1 MNEREAFEEEWGD
14 ASVLEREAW
23 EIWQAAT
30 LVERERA
37 AKVCEGL
44 QVNKSPDY
52 YPGQAFDGACRTCA
66 AAIRKGKSQATIEGA
81 VALSKQWQRAKER
94 HPLEQAQPLTEQASK
109 VSDFPSVIAAKK
121 VAEKQLEYY
130 QSMMAAT

>member
-44 QVNKSPDY
+44 HSTICAN
-52 YPGQAFDGACRTCA
+52 AIRRA
-66 AAIRKGKSQATIEGA
+66 AAIRKGEA
-81 VALSKQWQRAKER
+81 
-94 HPLEQAQPLTEQASK
+94 P
-109 VSDFPSVIAAKK
+109 
-121 VAEKQLEYY
+121 
-130 QSMMAAT
+130 

>member
-1 MNEREAFEEEWGD
+1 MNEREAFEKW
-14 ASVLEREAW
+14 W
-23 EIWQAAT
+23 ETYKGFLGSNNCQEYALQAWQAAT

-66 AAIRKGKSQATIEGA
+66 AAIRKGEA
-81 VALSKQWQRAKER
+81 
-94 HPLEQAQPLTEQASK
+94 P
-109 VSDFPSVIAAKK
+109 
-121 VAEKQLEYY
+121 
-130 QSMMAAT
+130 

>member
-66 AAIRKGKSQATIEGA
+66 AAIRKEPRNG
-81 VALSKQWQRAKER
+81 
-94 HPLEQAQPLTEQASK
+94 
-109 VSDFPSVIAAKK
+109 
-121 VAEKQLEYY
+121 
-130 QSMMAAT
+130 